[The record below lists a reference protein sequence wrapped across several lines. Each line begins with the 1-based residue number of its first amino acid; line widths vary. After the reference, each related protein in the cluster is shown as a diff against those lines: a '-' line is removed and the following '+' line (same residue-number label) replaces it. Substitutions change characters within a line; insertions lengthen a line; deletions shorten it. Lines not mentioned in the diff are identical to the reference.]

1 MKAKITNKNK
11 NQANKLKIKIN
22 KKVRAI
28 DFKQKNPPSLAQKS
42 RKPSQTTQKTA
53 KVRKPPCNLL
63 KNNLEFTPLS

>member
-28 DFKQKNPPSLAQKS
+28 DLKQKNTPSTARKS

-53 KVRKPPCNLL
+53 MVRKPPCNLL